1 MSANTEDRLYGLME
15 IAERQQAAVQAA
27 LEGLAAER
35 AALRREREMLAYGVR
50 SLEDGTSGGGACGGD
65 GESGRC
71 RQSGSGGGAS
81 RDAAPLGKLLRVTE
95 SAGQA
100 EAALRGVVLWASWRL
115 LAWIVASVAALVL
128 LGWLASSAL
137 LWWDTHEIGLAQTQ
151 KAQLQVDIAALQAN
165 HDDWVKSGMLGKL
178 TQCGPISGLAFEV
191 NEDAGAFESDGHN
204 DYRVIQG
211 Y

>member
-1 MSANTEDRLYGLME
+1 
-15 IAERQQAAVQAA
+15 
-27 LEGLAAER
+27 
-35 AALRREREMLAYGVR
+35 
-50 SLEDGTSGGGACGGD
+50 
-65 GESGRC
+65 
-71 RQSGSGGGAS
+71 
-81 RDAAPLGKLLRVTE
+81 
-95 SAGQA
+95 
-100 EAALRGVVLWASWRL
+100 VLWASWRL
-115 LAWIVASVAALVL
+115 LAWIVASVAVLVL

-178 TQCGPISGLAFEV
+178 TQCGPNLRPCVRV